1 VGALATFPANI
12 NTAGVITGTYT
23 VASGYQGFERAANGT
38 ITTYVVPG
46 ATPGGWMAFL
56 MGPSHGLPL
65 GTAGLGINTAGNIA
79 GFYSDSSDVYHG
91 FLRTP

>member
-1 VGALATFPANI
+1 
-12 NTAGVITGTYT
+12 
-23 VASGYQGFERAANGT
+23 
-38 ITTYVVPG
+38 
-46 ATPGGWMAFL
+46 MAFL